1 MPILR
6 GHVLLDLSFLSQRL
20 VKSDFSVLNID
31 ILLIC
36 LDIRGYIRFL
46 LTKLVVSSVGSI
58 RCSFI
63 EDRFALV
70 EISSFALN
78 RLASTYSR
86 CLIIAYFRFRK
97 LYQWACS
104 TNLRWFECLASFELG
119 ILCHN
124 VFNLLFLA
132 FFGMIW
138 WHNKTSTN
146 FLLLFLIF
154 SPLFSAAVI
163 RTAARWQNMS
173 RWE

>member
-6 GHVLLDLSFLSQRL
+6 CQVLLYLSFLTQRL
-20 VKSDFSVLNID
+20 VKSDFSVLNVN

-78 RLASTYSR
+78 RLASTHSR
-86 CLIIAYFRFRK
+86 CLILAYFRFRK
-97 LYQWACS
+97 LYHWACS
-104 TNLRWFECLASFELG
+104 TNLRWFVCLASFELG
-119 ILCHN
+119 ILWHN
-124 VFNLLFLA
+124 FFNLLILA
-132 FFGMIW
+132 FFGRW
-138 WHNKTSTN
+138 YNKTTSN
-146 FLLLFLIF
+146 FLFLFPNV
-154 SPLFSAAVI
+154 SPLFSSAVI
-163 RTAARWQNMS
+163 RTATWWQNAS